1 MSDPVR
7 VALFG
12 SSGLIG
18 STIIQLCVGREDVHL
33 SAVART
39 ALPLPPGA
47 RMELFVAEAD
57 KWGEVLEALHPTA
70 VICAL
75 GTTWKKAG
83 KDEAAFRA
91 VDQELV
97 LALARAAQAQD
108 VQRFVTVSSAG
119 ADPHTDNFYLKV
131 KGETDR
137 ELTKM
142 WKGRLDVLRPGLLRG
157 KRRGDRRIGERLGIV
172 VSPLVNPFLG
182 GKMRAFRAIDAE
194 TVARAAL
201 YLAMRPA
208 RGRFVHDN
216 DAIQRAA
223 RSLPQPL
230 AESGAQA

>member
-1 MSDPVR
+1 MSEPVR
-7 VALFG
+7 IALFG
-12 SSGLIG
+12 ASGLIG
-18 STIIQLCVGREDVHL
+18 STIIHLCVGREDVRL

-39 ALPLPPGA
+39 ELALPPGA

-57 KWGEVLEALHPTA
+57 KWGEVIEALRPTA
-70 VICAL
+70 VICAI

-91 VDQELV
+91 VDQQLV
-97 LALARAAQAQD
+97 LDLARAAKAHGVD
-108 VQRFVTVSSAG
+108 RFATISSAG

-157 KRRGDRRIGERLGIV
+157 KRGELRPAEQLAMIA
-172 VSPLVNPFLG
+172 SPLFNPFMSG
-182 GKMRAFRAIDAE
+182 RWRAYRAIDAD

-216 DAIQRAA
+216 DAIHRAA
-223 RSLPQPL
+223 RSLPRPL
-230 AESGAQA
+230 VD